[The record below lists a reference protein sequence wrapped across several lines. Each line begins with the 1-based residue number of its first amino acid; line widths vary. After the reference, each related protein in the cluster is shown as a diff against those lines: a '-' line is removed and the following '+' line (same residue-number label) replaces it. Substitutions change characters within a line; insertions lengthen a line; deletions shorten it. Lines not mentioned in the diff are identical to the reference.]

1 MTVGR
6 GTGAVLVAALTLA
19 GCGGEQV
26 PDYAAPTVIPDA
38 SAAPDFELADAG
50 GRRVRLSGLRG
61 RPILL
66 AFLYTRCPD
75 VCPLITDKL
84 KAALDRLGSGSNVA
98 VVAVSVDPK
107 GDTPRAVRSYLHRH
121 RMAGRMEY
129 LIGSRVQLARV
140 WRAYGVGV
148 EDDPDSRDVGHSSS
162 VFGITAAGK
171 KRTAYLYSF
180 EPSEIVHDVPVLGR
194 D

>member
-6 GTGAVLVAALTLA
+6 GIGAVLVAALTLA
-19 GCGGEQV
+19 ACGGEQV
-26 PDYAAPTVIPDA
+26 PDYAAPTVIPNA

-50 GRRVRLSGLRG
+50 GHRVRLSGLRG

-66 AFLYTRCPD
+66 TFLYTRCSD
-75 VCPLITDKL
+75 VCPLITEKL

-107 GDTPRAVRSYLHRH
+107 GDTPRTVRAYLRRH

-162 VFGITAAGK
+162 MFGITAAGK
-171 KRTAYLYSF
+171 KRTAYFYSF
-180 EPSEIVHDVPVLGR
+180 EPSEIVHDVPILSR